1 MMVLSKGESM
11 SHRALLSSFVLIT
24 LMIACN
30 MPGSMPAADAT
41 PMFATEA
48 PTVAAPPTV
57 APTATLLPSDLA
69 FTIDCS
75 ALEAARAAD
84 CETFLSTTR
93 DKVYP
98 ILREVTGVSLS
109 TCYDEIHYTITVDDP
124 AAGAG
129 GFADGA
135 NITFSQTYS
144 VDLPEKYDVHELLH
158 SASQCSGALDQH
170 VLHGAVL
177 NYVYARLGILTT
189 GYFAQRVD
197 AVELNDFLLEAVK
210 TSSGSVL
217 ADQCRGILGNQM
229 TIAYFDLDESA
240 VAPLYRV
247 TIDPKPVTVP
257 NATLVAIW
265 GSEDAAKVQALL
277 EALERDFNYPLDVAA
292 CGY

>member
-1 MMVLSKGESM
+1 MH
-11 SHRALLSSFVLIT
+11 HRAVLSSFVLVI

-48 PTVAAPPTV
+48 PVTAPSPTV

-84 CETFLSTTR
+84 CETFISATR

-109 TCYDEIHYTITVDDP
+109 TCYEEIHYTITVDDP

-135 NITFSQTYS
+135 NITFAQTYS

-158 SASQCSGALDQH
+158 STSQCSGALDQH
-170 VLHGAVL
+170 VLHGMVM
-177 NYVYARLGILTT
+177 NYVYARLGVLAP
-189 GYFAQRVD
+189 GYFVDRVD

-210 TSSGSVL
+210 TSSGSIL

-229 TIAYFDLDESA
+229 TIAYFDLDEGA
-240 VAPLYRV
+240 VATLYRL
-247 TIDPKPVTVP
+247 TTNPQPATVP
-257 NATLVAIW
+257 NGTLVATW

-277 EALERDFNYPLDVAA
+277 EALERDFNYPFDVAA

>member
-1 MMVLSKGESM
+1 MRHRVFLS
-11 SHRALLSSFVLIT
+11 LIVLIF
-24 LMIACN
+24 LMVACN
-30 MPGSMPAADAT
+30 MPGTMPAADAT
-41 PMFATEA
+41 SMFATEA
-48 PTVAAPPTV
+48 PIIDTSPTV
-57 APTATLLPSDLA
+57 APTPTLLPSDLP
-69 FTIDCS
+69 FTIDCN
-75 ALEAARAAD
+75 ALDAARAAD
-84 CETFLSTTR
+84 CETYVSATR

-109 TCYDEIHYTITVDDP
+109 TCYEEIHYTITVDDP
-124 AAGAG
+124 AVDVG

-170 VLHGAVL
+170 VFHGSVM
-177 NYVYARLGILTT
+177 NYVYAKIGVLAP
-189 GYFAQRVD
+189 GYFAPRAD
-197 AVELNDFLLEAVK
+197 AVELNDSLLEVIK

-217 ADQCRGILGNQM
+217 ADQCRAILGNQM

-247 TIDPKPVTVP
+247 TINPQPAAPP
-257 NATLVAIW
+257 NGILVSTW

-277 EALERDFNYPLDVAA
+277 EALERDFKYPFDVPA